1 MSWVSLRRKE
11 TFLGRGRREHNGLPL
26 LSLTKLVVFEIC
38 GSAVNSWIGLGNNR
52 LYWKVRLKEI
62 IWQTRVIV
70 VCQVQRNWSSGGG
83 EGLVDIAALAAAIWN
98 LYKLPYFSTLSLTR
112 QRKKIRMDPQ
122 VNLFYTSKRDCMQNL
137 VLVFALLER

>member
-1 MSWVSLRRKE
+1 MAELRKE
-11 TFLGRGRREHNGLPL
+11 REHNGLPL

-70 VCQVQRNWSSGGG
+70 VCQVQRNWSSGGAGG
-83 EGLVDIAALAAAIWN
+83 EGGEGGLIDIAALAAAIWN
-98 LYKLPYFSTLSLTR
+98 LYKLPYFSTLSLTG
-112 QRKKIRMDPQ
+112 QRKKIRMDPR
-122 VNLFYTSKRDCMQNL
+122 VNLFYTSKRDCMQKL
-137 VLVFALLER
+137 VLVSALLGR

>member
-1 MSWVSLRRKE
+1 MAELRKE
-11 TFLGRGRREHNGLPL
+11 REHNGLPL

-70 VCQVQRNWSSGGG
+70 VCQVQRNWSSGGARG
-83 EGLVDIAALAAAIWN
+83 GGGGLVDIAALAAAIWN
-98 LYKLPYFSTLSLTR
+98 LYKLPYFSTLSLTG
-112 QRKKIRMDPQ
+112 QRKKIRMDPR
-122 VNLFYTSKRDCMQNL
+122 VNLIYTSKRDCMQKL
-137 VLVFALLER
+137 VLVSALLER

>member
-1 MSWVSLRRKE
+1 MAELRKE
-11 TFLGRGRREHNGLPL
+11 REHNGLTL

-70 VCQVQRNWSSGGG
+70 VCQVQRNWSSGGAG
-83 EGLVDIAALAAAIWN
+83 GGGGGAD
-98 LYKLPYFSTLSLTR
+98 
-112 QRKKIRMDPQ
+112 
-122 VNLFYTSKRDCMQNL
+122 
-137 VLVFALLER
+137 

>member
-1 MSWVSLRRKE
+1 MAELRKE
-11 TFLGRGRREHNGLPL
+11 REHNGLLL

-70 VCQVQRNWSSGGG
+70 VCQVQRNWSSGGAG
-83 EGLVDIAALAAAIWN
+83 GLIDIAALAAAIWN
-98 LYKLPYFSTLSLTR
+98 LYKLPYFSTLSLTG
-112 QRKKIRMDPQ
+112 QRKKIRMDPR
-122 VNLFYTSKRDCMQNL
+122 VNLFYTSKRDCMQKL
-137 VLVFALLER
+137 VLVSALLER